1 MKKFCL
7 TFLCILSVI
16 LGIQISF
23 AEEGVKLGSFENT
36 RQVLLLPTAYSGSGR
51 EGADYLTSEMHR
63 IFRYPYYELMDN
75 SAYESGVSPEDLQ
88 TVGEASGADIVVL
101 PVVSTWRQYTFYRP
115 FFFDDDPWTVLYV
128 TVDVYSWKQGE
139 NGIRDDRVSIRKEDE
154 LTLLRVRT
162 VMQELIGRLRKKFPY
177 TRVPGDISSNLS
189 GPVVTKETQGT
200 DKLPY

>member
-23 AEEGVKLGSFENT
+23 AEEGVKSGSFENT

-88 TVGEASGADIVVL
+88 TVGELS
-101 PVVSTWRQYTFYRP
+101 
-115 FFFDDDPWTVLYV
+115 
-128 TVDVYSWKQGE
+128 
-139 NGIRDDRVSIRKEDE
+139 
-154 LTLLRVRT
+154 
-162 VMQELIGRLRKKFPY
+162 LIH
-177 TRVPGDISSNLS
+177 I
-189 GPVVTKETQGT
+189 
-200 DKLPY
+200 